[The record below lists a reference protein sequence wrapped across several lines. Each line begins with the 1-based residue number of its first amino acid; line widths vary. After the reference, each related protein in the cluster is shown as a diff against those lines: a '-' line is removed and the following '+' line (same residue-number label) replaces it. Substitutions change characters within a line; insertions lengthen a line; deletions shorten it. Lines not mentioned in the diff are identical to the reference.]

1 MGQDKYK
8 MSAIEE
14 WKAIAEYHRN
24 SLATAEKKIQEL
36 SPAVEQ
42 EPEKLS
48 PSEMKKRVIDLASAE
63 SAAYK
68 RDWKKAVNDGRLLE
82 NVQGIL
88 NEAYPSLKSSD
99 CNDGTP
105 ITKVMEV
112 IRKKDSL
119 KRQEFELRVIERLYK
134 KGCFNEEDGGIDTF
148 EDTAGGCDEI
158 TWDVACELVAE

>member
-1 MGQDKYK
+1 

-24 SLATAEKKIQEL
+24 SLANAEKKIQEL
-36 SPAVEQ
+36 SPVVEE
-42 EPEKLS
+42 EPKQLS
-48 PSEMKKRVIDLASAE
+48 PSEMKKRVIALAADKCTDC
-63 SAAYK
+63 K
-68 RDWKKAVNDGRLLE
+68 RDWKKAVTYGLFE

-88 NEAYPSLKSSD
+88 NETYPSLKSSVD
-99 CNDGTP
+99 NGGTP

-112 IRKKDSL
+112 IGKKDSL

-158 TWDVACELVAE
+158 TWNVACELVAE

>member
-1 MGQDKYK
+1 
-8 MSAIEE
+8 MSALEE
-14 WKAIAEYHRN
+14 WKAIAEYHRKQ
-24 SLATAEKKIQEL
+24 LVAAEKKILEL
-36 SPAVEQ
+36 SPVVEL
-42 EPEKLS
+42 EPEQLS
-48 PSEMKKRVIDLASAE
+48 PSEMKKRVIALASAE
-63 SAAYK
+63 SATYK

-88 NEAYPSLKSSD
+88 HDSYQSLKSSD
-99 CNDGTP
+99 SNGGTP

-112 IRKKDSL
+112 IGKKDSL

-134 KGCFNEEDGGIDTF
+134 KGCFNEEDGGIDTY

>member
-1 MGQDKYK
+1 

-24 SLATAEKKIQEL
+24 SLANAEKKIKEL
-36 SPAVEQ
+36 SPVVEL
-42 EPEKLS
+42 EPEQLS
-48 PSEMKKRVIDLASAE
+48 PSEMKKRVIALASAE

-68 RDWKKAVNDGRLLE
+68 REWKKAFEHGLLE
-82 NVQGIL
+82 NVQRIL
-88 NEAYPSLKSSD
+88 HDSYPSLKSSD
-99 CNDGTP
+99 SNGGTP

-112 IRKKDSL
+112 IGKKDSL

>member
-1 MGQDKYK
+1 

-14 WKAIAEYHRN
+14 WKAITEYHRN
-24 SLATAEKKIQEL
+24 SLANAEKKIKEL
-36 SPAVEQ
+36 SPVVEL
-42 EPEKLS
+42 EPEQLS
-48 PSEMKKRVIDLASAE
+48 PSEMKKRVIALASAE

-68 RDWKKAVNDGRLLE
+68 REWKKAVTDGRLLE
-82 NVQGIL
+82 NVQRIL
-88 NEAYPSLKSSD
+88 CEAYPSLKSSED
-99 CNDGTP
+99 NDGTP

-112 IRKKDSL
+112 IGKKDSL

>member
-1 MGQDKYK
+1 
-8 MSAIEE
+8 MSALEE

-24 SLATAEKKIQEL
+24 SLATAEKKVQEL
-36 SPAVEQ
+36 SPVVEL
-42 EPEKLS
+42 EPEQIS
-48 PSEMKKRVIDLASAE
+48 PSEMRKRVIALAAAE
-63 SAAYK
+63 SAKYK
-68 RDWKKAVNDGRLLE
+68 RDWKKAVTDGRLLE

-88 NEAYPSLKSSD
+88 HDSYQSLKSSD

-112 IRKKDSL
+112 IGKKDSL

-148 EDTAGGCDEI
+148 EDTAGGCDEV
-158 TWDVACELVAE
+158 TWNVACALVAE

>member
-1 MGQDKYK
+1 

-24 SLATAEKKIQEL
+24 SLANAEKKIKEL
-36 SPAVEQ
+36 SPVVEL
-42 EPEKLS
+42 EPEQLS
-48 PSEMKKRVIDLASAE
+48 PSEMKKRVIALASAE

-68 RDWKKAVNDGRLLE
+68 REWKKAIENGLLE
-82 NVQGIL
+82 NVQRIL
-88 NEAYPSLKSSD
+88 HDSYPSLKSSD
-99 CNDGTP
+99 SNGGTP

-112 IRKKDSL
+112 IGKKDSL

-148 EDTAGGCDEI
+148 ECTAGGCDEI
-158 TWDVACELVAE
+158 TWNVACELVAE

>member
-1 MGQDKYK
+1 

-24 SLATAEKKIQEL
+24 SLANAEKKIKEL
-36 SPAVEQ
+36 SPVVEL
-42 EPEKLS
+42 EPEQLS
-48 PSEMKKRVIDLASAE
+48 PSEMKKRVIALASAE
-63 SAAYK
+63 SPAYK
-68 RDWKKAVNDGRLLE
+68 RDWKKAIENGLIE
-82 NVQGIL
+82 NVQRIL
-88 NEAYPSLKSSD
+88 HDSYPSLKSSD
-99 CNDGTP
+99 SNGGTP

-112 IRKKDSL
+112 IGKKDSL

-158 TWDVACELVAE
+158 TWDVVCELVAE

>member
-1 MGQDKYK
+1 
-8 MSAIEE
+8 MSALEE
-14 WKAIAEYHRN
+14 WKAIAEYHKKQ
-24 SLATAEKKIQEL
+24 LVIAEQKVQEL
-36 SPAVEQ
+36 SPVVEE

-48 PSEMKKRVIDLASAE
+48 PSEMRKRVIALAAAK

-68 RDWKKAVNDGRLLE
+68 RSWKKAVTDGLLE

-99 CNDGTP
+99 SNDGTP
-105 ITKVMEV
+105 VTKVMEV
-112 IRKKDSL
+112 IGKKDSL

-134 KGCFNEEDGGIDTF
+134 NGSFNEEDGGIDTF

-158 TWDVACELVAE
+158 TWNVACELVAE

>member
-1 MGQDKYK
+1 
-8 MSAIEE
+8 MSALEE

-24 SLATAEKKIQEL
+24 SLATAEKKVQEL
-36 SPAVEQ
+36 SPVVEL
-42 EPEKLS
+42 EPEQIS
-48 PSEMKKRVIDLASAE
+48 PSEMRKRVIALAAAE

-68 RDWKKAVNDGRLLE
+68 REWKKAVNDGRLLE

-112 IRKKDSL
+112 IGKKDSL

-134 KGCFNEEDGGIDTF
+134 NGSFNEEDGGIDTY
-148 EDTAGGCDEI
+148 EDTAGGCDEV
-158 TWDVACELVAE
+158 TWNVACELVAE